1 MWSSYTGSSA
11 IILAVLLFVVTGVLV
26 YGGMR
31 LSHPLAAKRPG
42 LYLGVCI
49 GVLWL
54 LSLTTF
60 LVAVTVYVAALI
72 NQLGH
77 VTVSTASTPANPI
90 TPFTLLFAVVAFLVI
105 LYLTIPGLTSSSG
118 TTARVFWV
126 GVGSAVVGTIAAWTI
141 FEFPYDLIVM
151 WHTYPPTP
159 HVLFTLLFFLPL
171 FLFEFSSYAMLT
183 FSPFTK
189 LSRTTLFLLA
199 GMFFIFAV
207 WAVFGF
213 AYPSAPLPY
222 ACNVIGKCIAFAI
235 GVSLFLP
242 RQKVHHGESRT
253 TGESRQHIQRRQLGG
268 CCHPAMR
275 AREGQQRHPEAEE
288 AG

>member
-1 MWSSYTGSSA
+1 MWSPYTGSSA
-11 IILAVLLFVVTGVLV
+11 IILAVGLLVVTGVLL
-26 YGGMR
+26 YAGMQ
-31 LSHPLAAKRPG
+31 LPHPLAATRPG
-42 LYLGVCI
+42 LFLGACI
-49 GVLWL
+49 GVLWV
-54 LSLTTF
+54 LSLTMF
-60 LVAVTVYVAALI
+60 VVALIVYVEALI
-72 NQLGH
+72 KQLGH
-77 VTVSTASTPANPI
+77 GTGTLSTPANPI
-90 TPFTLLFAVVAFLVI
+90 TPFTLLFAVIAFLVI
-105 LYLTIPGLTSSSG
+105 LFLTVPGSTSPSG
-118 TTARVFWV
+118 TTVRAFWV

-171 FLFEFSSYAMLT
+171 FLLEFSSYALLT

-189 LSRTTLFLLA
+189 LSRATLYLLA

-222 ACNVIGKCIAFAI
+222 ACNVLGKCIAFAI

-242 RQKVHHGESRT
+242 REKVAPQEKVANTS
-253 TGESRQHIQRRQLGG
+253 S
-268 CCHPAMR
+268 
-275 AREGQQRHPEAEE
+275 EGS
-288 AG
+288 